1 MKNTKKFLL
10 RAMAALLLASGLLA
24 AQDSAAQ
31 PDNTK
36 MNRGDGSK
44 TAVTADKQKMNAN
57 DRKLTQQLRKAVME
71 DKGLSTYAHNVKIV
85 SQNGMVTLRGPVRSE
100 DEKKNI
106 ESKAI
111 GIAGD
116 SSRVDDQLSVMASK

>member
-1 MKNTKKFLL
+1 MKYTNGFLL
-10 RAMAALLLASGLLA
+10 RATAALLLASGFLA
-24 AQDSAAQ
+24 AQDVQ

-36 MNRGDGSK
+36 MNKGDGNK

-85 SQNGMVTLRGPVRSE
+85 SENGMVTLRGPVRSE

-111 GIAGD
+111 GITGD
-116 SSRVDDQLSVMASK
+116 SGKVDDQLSVMANK

>member
-1 MKNTKKFLL
+1 
-10 RAMAALLLASGLLA
+10 
-24 AQDSAAQ
+24 
-31 PDNTK
+31 
-36 MNRGDGSK
+36 
-44 TAVTADKQKMNAN
+44 
-57 DRKLTQQLRKAVME
+57 
-71 DKGLSTYAHNVKIV
+71 
-85 SQNGMVTLRGPVRSE
+85 MVTLRGPVRSE